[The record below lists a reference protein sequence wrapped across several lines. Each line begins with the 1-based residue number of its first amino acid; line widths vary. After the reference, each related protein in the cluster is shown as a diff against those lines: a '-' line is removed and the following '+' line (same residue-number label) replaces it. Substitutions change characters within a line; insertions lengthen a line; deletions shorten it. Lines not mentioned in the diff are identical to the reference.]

1 MIETKTLFYIVLLF
15 SILFAYLSQGKW
27 RVTNNGDIRT
37 DFSILYFF
45 VSGLIPWYF
54 LTFTD
59 IGVDYPNYV
68 RIINEIDMSNYNE
81 LFFVESGFALFSA
94 VLKIVFNDNID
105 AVLFIFKSFSIVLPF
120 ISIYILRDKLNV
132 CFSVFVY
139 MLLLYLPSFYLI
151 SQAMAAAIV
160 LLSIAIYYKTNKI
173 VIPLVILIAGGFI
186 HNSVFIFIP
195 VATLCHYLTITKL
208 TRSKAIFIMVGAIVL
223 VAGASSL
230 YGYAVSNISG
240 FHYVNYGDNS
250 FEGSGLYFFVKYLPL
265 FFIVKIVS
273 DYECDKNNKIF
284 IFVFVV
290 ASAVFNL
297 LSYQFRVIERMEFLL
312 LANYIFFLPIFI
324 KDQKILK
331 KQNMPYYSRMTVI
344 LLAYLCFIGYGVI
357 EGRTSERVDMAIY
370 TYFNPFK

>member
-1 MIETKTLFYIVLLF
+1 MIDTKVLFYIVLIVSL
-15 SILFAYLSQGKW
+15 LFAYLSQG
-27 RVTNNGDIRT
+27 RSAMMENGDIRT
-37 DFSILYFF
+37 NFRVFPFII
-45 VSGLIPWYF
+45 SGLIPWYF
-54 LTFTD
+54 LAFTD

-68 RIINEIDMSNYNE
+68 RIISEIDLDNYNE
-81 LFFVESGFALFSA
+81 MFFVESGFALASA
-94 VLKIVFNDNID
+94 ILKVLFNDNID
-105 AVLFIFKSFSIVLPF
+105 AVLFVFKSFSIVLSF
-120 ISIYILRDKLNV
+120 VSIYILRDKLNV

-151 SQAMAAAIV
+151 SQAMAAAMV

-173 VIPLVILIAGGFI
+173 VIPLAILIAGGFI
-186 HNSVFIFIP
+186 HNSVFIFTP
-195 VATLCHYLTITKL
+195 VAAVCHYLTITKL
-208 TRSKAIFIMVGAIVL
+208 TRSKAILIMVGAIVL

-265 FFIVKIVS
+265 FYIAKIVS
-273 DYECDKNNKIF
+273 GYECDKNNKIF

-324 KDQKILK
+324 KGQKILK
-331 KQNMPYYSRMTVI
+331 NQSMPYYSRMTVI

-357 EGRTSERVDMAIY
+357 EGRTSERVEMATYI
-370 TYFNPFK
+370 YFNPFK

>member
-1 MIETKTLFYIVLLF
+1 MIGTKAVYFV
-15 SILFAYLSQGKW
+15 ILAFTMVFAYFSQSKGE
-27 RVTNNGDIRT
+27 VTCNGDIKMKIH
-37 DFSILYFF
+37 FLPFIIA
-45 VSGLIPWYF
+45 GIIPWYF
-54 LTFTD
+54 LAFTN

-68 RIINEIDMSNYNE
+68 RIINEIDMNNYDE

-94 VLKIVFNDNID
+94 VLKIVFDDNID
-105 AVLFIFKSFSIVLPF
+105 AVLFVFKSFSIVLPF

-151 SQAMAAAIV
+151 SQAMAAAMV
-160 LLSIAIYYKTNKI
+160 LLSIAIYYKTNKTI
-173 VIPLVILIAGGFI
+173 IPLVILIAGGFI
-186 HNSVFIFIP
+186 HNSVFIFTPI
-195 VATLCHYLTITKL
+195 AALCYYLTITKL
-208 TRSKAIFIMVGAIVL
+208 TRTKVVLIMVGSIIL
-223 VAGASSL
+223 VVAASSL

-240 FHYVNYGDNS
+240 FHYVNYGENS
-250 FEGSGLYFFVKYLPL
+250 FEGSGLFFFVKYLPL
-265 FFIVKIVS
+265 FYIAKIVS
-273 DYECDKNNKIF
+273 EYESDMNNKIF

-324 KDQKILK
+324 KDQKILML
-331 KQNMPYYSRMTVI
+331 QNLPYYSRMSII

-357 EGRTSERVDMAIY
+357 EGRTSAKVDMDVY
-370 TYFNPFK
+370 VYFNPFK